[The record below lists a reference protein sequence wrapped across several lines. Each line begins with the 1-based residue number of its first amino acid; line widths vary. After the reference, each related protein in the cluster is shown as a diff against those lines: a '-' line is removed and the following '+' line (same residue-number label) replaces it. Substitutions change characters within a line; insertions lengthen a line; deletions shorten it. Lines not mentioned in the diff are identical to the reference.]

1 MAKKIGVIIDFL
13 NDSYERQLNAT
24 AAKYGYEIEYFPS
37 SAEAVGRVDDC
48 EILYG
53 HCSQKVIRSAKSLK
67 WYCCCWAGVDH
78 FCDESLY
85 QNPDCRLTNSSGAYG
100 TTISEHLI
108 MVCLMLLRRQMEYTE
123 IIRAGGW
130 ETLPGG
136 IRSLHGARITVLGTG
151 DIGTEFARRAKA
163 MGAREIRGV
172 RRTKKPA
179 DPAFDGVYTHDEL
192 DGLLPDTDILVM
204 ALPSTPG
211 TVGILSRQRSA
222 LLPETAYVVNVGR
235 GTAIDQ
241 PALTE
246 ALNAGR
252 IAGAALDVFAKEPIP
267 DGDPIWEAKNLLITP
282 HISGQMSL
290 GYTRDK
296 NVALFCEDLENYAA
310 GRPLARFVDRRVGY

>member
-13 NDSYERQLNAT
+13 NDKYERQLNAA

-53 HCSQKVIRSAKSLK
+53 HCSQKVIRSAKRLK

-151 DIGTEFARRAKA
+151 DIGTEFARRVRAFNPA
-163 MGAREIRGV
+163 SLTGV
-172 RRTKKPA
+172 SRSGRANA
-179 DPAFDGVYTHDEL
+179 DFDAVHPVTEL
-192 DGLLPDTDILVM
+192 D
-204 ALPSTPG
+204 
-211 TVGILSRQRSA
+211 Q
-222 LLPETAYVVNVGR
+222 LLPETDLLFMSLPSVSDTVNILNADRMALLPKGAYVVNVGR

-241 PALTE
+241 DALIK
-246 ALNAGR
+246 ALDSDHL
-252 IAGAALDVFAKEPIP
+252 AGAALDVVVPEPLP
-267 DGDPIWEAKNLLITP
+267 ADHPLRKAKNLLLTP
-282 HISGQMSL
+282 HVAGNMTL
-290 GYTRDK
+290 GYTCER
-296 NVALFCEDLENYAA
+296 NVQLFCENLENYAA
-310 GRPLARFVDRRVGY
+310 GRPMHHLVDRRKGY

>member
-136 IRSLHGARITVLGTG
+136 IRSLHGARITVLGMG

-204 ALPSTPG
+204 ALPSTPD
-211 TVGILSRQRSA
+211 TVGILSRQRIA

-241 PALTE
+241 EALME

-252 IAGAALDVFAKEPIP
+252 IAGAALDVVVPEPLP
-267 DGDPIWEAKNLLITP
+267 REHPLWSTRNLLLTP
-282 HISGQMSL
+282 HISGNMSL
-290 GYTRDK
+290 GYTCDI
-296 NVALFCEDLENYAA
+296 NVDMFCRDLENYAA
-310 GRPLARFVDRRVGY
+310 GRPLEHRVDRKRGY

>member
-151 DIGTEFARRAKA
+151 DIGTEFARRVRAFHPA
-163 MGAREIRGV
+163 SLTGV
-172 RRTKKPA
+172 SRSGRANA
-179 DPAFDGVYTHDEL
+179 DFDAVHPVTEL
-192 DGLLPDTDILVM
+192 D
-204 ALPSTPG
+204 
-211 TVGILSRQRSA
+211 Q
-222 LLPETAYVVNVGR
+222 LLPETDLLFMSLPSVSDTVNILNADRMALLPKGAYVVNVGR

-241 PALTE
+241 DALIA
-246 ALNAGR
+246 ALDSDHL
-252 IAGAALDVFAKEPIP
+252 AGAALDVVVPEPLP
-267 DGDPIWEAKNLLITP
+267 ADHPLRKAKNLLLTP
-282 HISGQMSL
+282 HVAGNMTL
-290 GYTRDK
+290 GYTCER
-296 NVALFCEDLENYAA
+296 NVQLFCENLENYAA
-310 GRPLARFVDRRVGY
+310 GRPMHHLVDRRKGY

>member
-13 NDSYERQLNAT
+13 NDKYERQLNAA

-53 HCSQKVIRSAKSLK
+53 HCSQKVIRSAKNLK
-67 WYCCCWAGVDH
+67 WYCCCWAGVDR

-151 DIGTEFARRAKA
+151 DIGTEFARRVRAFHPA
-163 MGAREIRGV
+163 SLTGV
-172 RRTKKPA
+172 SRSGRANA
-179 DPAFDGVYTHDEL
+179 DFDAVHPVTEL
-192 DGLLPDTDILVM
+192 D
-204 ALPSTPG
+204 
-211 TVGILSRQRSA
+211 Q
-222 LLPETAYVVNVGR
+222 LLPETDLLFMSLPSVSDTVNILSAERMALLPKGAYVVNVGR

-241 PALTE
+241 DALIA
-246 ALNAGR
+246 ALDSDHL
-252 IAGAALDVFAKEPIP
+252 AGAALDVVVPEPLP
-267 DGDPIWEAKNLLITP
+267 ADHPLREAKNLLLTP
-282 HISGQMSL
+282 HVAGNMTL
-290 GYTRDK
+290 GYTCDK
-296 NVALFCEDLENYAA
+296 SVQMFCDDLENYAA
-310 GRPLARFVDRRVGY
+310 GRPLAHLVDRKRGY

>member
-13 NDSYERQLNAT
+13 NDKYERQLNAA

-53 HCSQKVIRSAKSLK
+53 HCSQKVIRSAKNLK
-67 WYCCCWAGVDH
+67 WYCCCWAGVDR

-151 DIGTEFARRAKA
+151 DIGTEFARRVRAFHPA
-163 MGAREIRGV
+163 SLTGV
-172 RRTKKPA
+172 SRSGRANA
-179 DPAFDGVYTHDEL
+179 DFDAVHPVTEL
-192 DGLLPDTDILVM
+192 D
-204 ALPSTPG
+204 
-211 TVGILSRQRSA
+211 Q
-222 LLPETAYVVNVGR
+222 LLPETDLLFMSLPSVSDTVNILNAERMALLPKGAYVVNVGR

-241 PALTE
+241 DALIK
-246 ALNAGR
+246 ALDSGHL
-252 IAGAALDVFAKEPIP
+252 AGAALDVVVPEPLP
-267 DGDPIWEAKNLLITP
+267 ADHPLRKAKNLLLTP
-282 HISGQMSL
+282 HVAGNMTL
-290 GYTRDK
+290 GYTCER
-296 NVALFCEDLENYAA
+296 NVQLFCENLENYAA
-310 GRPLARFVDRRVGY
+310 GRPMHHLVDRRKGY

>member
-151 DIGTEFARRAKA
+151 DIGTEFARRVRAFHPA
-163 MGAREIRGV
+163 SLTGV
-172 RRTKKPA
+172 SRSGRANA
-179 DPAFDGVYTHDEL
+179 DFDAVHPVAEL
-192 DGLLPDTDILVM
+192 D
-204 ALPSTPG
+204 
-211 TVGILSRQRSA
+211 Q
-222 LLPETAYVVNVGR
+222 LLPETDLLFMSLPSVSDTVNILNADRMALLPKGAYVINVGR

-241 PALTE
+241 DALIK
-246 ALNAGR
+246 ALDSGHL
-252 IAGAALDVFAKEPIP
+252 AGAALDVVVPEPLP
-267 DGDPIWEAKNLLITP
+267 ADHPLRKAKNLLLTP
-282 HISGQMSL
+282 HVAGNMTL
-290 GYTRDK
+290 GYTCER
-296 NVALFCEDLENYAA
+296 NVQLFCENLENYAA
-310 GRPLARFVDRRVGY
+310 GRPMHHLVDRRKGY